1 MNCGTVDV
9 AELNAQIESLQLE
22 LKHPPRSMTH
32 CERLSKMFR
41 LRELQTELER
51 AQHGEL
57 EFSQY

>member
-1 MNCGTVDV
+1 MNCDTVDV

-22 LKHPPRSMTH
+22 LRHPPRSMTH

-51 AQHGEL
+51 AQNGEPEL
-57 EFSQY
+57 AHY